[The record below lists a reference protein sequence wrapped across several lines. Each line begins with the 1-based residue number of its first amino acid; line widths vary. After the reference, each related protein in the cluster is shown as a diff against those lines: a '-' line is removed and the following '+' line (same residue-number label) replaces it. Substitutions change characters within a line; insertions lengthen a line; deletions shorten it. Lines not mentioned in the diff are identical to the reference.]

1 MEKNFMTKKAH
12 LVLEAKLKN
21 LREKELPA
29 ISREKQE
36 AASQGDLTENAG
48 YEYAKQ
54 KLEMV
59 QNKIRE
65 LSAELEQIQYIED
78 LPVKGDI
85 ISIGTV
91 VTFMDLDKNTEAVYT
106 ILGPADA
113 DHSGNVISFK
123 SPLARGMITKKVG
136 DLITIKIPEGERRL
150 EVLKIERYFPKE
162 RA

>member
-12 LVLEAKLKN
+12 AVLEEKLKN

-36 AASQGDLTENAG
+36 AASQGDLSENAG

-65 LSAELEQIQYIED
+65 LSAELEHIQYIEE

-91 VTFMDLDKNTEAVYT
+91 VSFMDLDKNKEVVYT
-106 ILGPADA
+106 ILGPADS
-113 DHSGNVISFK
+113 DHAGNIISFK

-136 DLITIKIPEGERRL
+136 DTITIQIPEGERKL
-150 EVLKIERYFPKE
+150 KVLKIDKYFSKE
-162 RA
+162 QQ

>member
-1 MEKNFMTKKAH
+1 
-12 LVLEAKLKN
+12 
-21 LREKELPA
+21 
-29 ISREKQE
+29 
-36 AASQGDLTENAG
+36 
-48 YEYAKQ
+48 
-54 KLEMV
+54 MV

>member
-1 MEKNFMTKKAH
+1 MDKNFMTRKAH
-12 LVLEAKLKN
+12 AALEEKLKN

-36 AASQGDLTENAG
+36 AASQGDLSENAG

-54 KLEMV
+54 KLEML

-65 LSAELEQIQYIED
+65 LSAELENIQYIEE
-78 LPVKGDI
+78 LPIKGDI
-85 ISIGTV
+85 ISIGTMA
-91 VTFMDLDKNTEAVYT
+91 TFMDLDKNKEVAYT

-113 DHSGNVISFK
+113 DHTGSVISFK

-136 DLITIKIPEGERRL
+136 DVIQIQIPEGTRKL
-150 EVLKIERYFPKE
+150 KVLKIEKYFSKE
-162 RA
+162 GS

>member
-1 MEKNFMTKKAH
+1 MSKNFMTKKSHAMM
-12 LVLEAKLKN
+12 EEKLKN
-21 LREKELPA
+21 MREKELPA

-65 LSAELEQIQYIED
+65 LAAELEDVQHIDD
-78 LPVKGDI
+78 LPVPGNI
-85 ISIGTV
+85 VSVGTT
-91 VTFMDLDKNTEAVYT
+91 VTFLDLDKGKEVTYS

-113 DHSGNVISFK
+113 DHNTSIISFK
-123 SPLARGMITKKVG
+123 SPLARGMITKKEG
-136 DLITIKIPEGERRL
+136 DVINIKIPEGERNL
-150 EVLKIERYFPKE
+150 KVLKIEKYFKGS
-162 RA
+162 